1 MHITI
6 WCNICNIHAM
16 HIASILSDAYA
27 KLIQV
32 EGKILHL
39 ACLICRLL
47 KIYKLHHWQWL
58 QRKSCLSPK
67 QRLCAMPIQGKM
79 FSEEGGTFL
88 CELDYRY
95 FECKHPIVVILLQIE
110 RAQQR
115 ESLPKCDLCKLP
127 LEGKKR
133 IKQEI
138 CTYLDIMDTGLR
150 ECMIRKLLSRPNLIS
165 TWSKTSPVLF
175 RLLCMWK
182 RFVKSN

>member
-1 MHITI
+1 
-6 WCNICNIHAM
+6 M

-39 ACLICRLL
+39 ACLICR
-47 KIYKLHHWQWL
+47 
-58 QRKSCLSPK
+58 SCLSPK

-88 CELDYRY
+88 CEMDY
-95 FECKHPIVVILLQIE
+95 

-127 LEGKKR
+127 LEGKNR

-182 RFVKSN
+182 RSWPKLLGDRRKTILYRLLLK